1 MCYMNNPLYMPN
13 ILDRVSL
20 INFQVT
26 HLGLM
31 GKLMSHTVMRF
42 VPDEEQSRIESSL
55 KIK

>member
-1 MCYMNNPLYMPN
+1 MPN